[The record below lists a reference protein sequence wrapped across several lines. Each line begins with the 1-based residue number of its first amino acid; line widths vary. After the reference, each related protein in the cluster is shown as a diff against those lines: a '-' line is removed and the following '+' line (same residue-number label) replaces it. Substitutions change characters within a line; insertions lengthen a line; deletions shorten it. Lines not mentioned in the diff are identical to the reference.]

1 MRRNLG
7 GAWVKGI
14 KHYIKHE
21 MDVEFF
27 GSVHGLS
34 IIFVFGFYGWLNH
47 VDSIPFIFILQMW
60 IVGYII
66 AWLQKGLF
74 LGDRVYKKS
83 QYKICTV
90 IWNIGP
96 IVILLIAQMILG
108 WFNNAPIWVM
118 IAFDLTMAMYFPML
132 WLCLAIFYK
141 DDTNELN
148 QLLSEFKKSSN

>member
-83 QYKICTV
+83 RYKICTV

-148 QLLSEFKKSSN
+148 QLLSEFKKSSS

>member
-1 MRRNLG
+1 M
-7 GAWVKGI
+7 KGI

-66 AWLQKGLF
+66 AWLQKALF

-148 QLLSEFKKSSN
+148 QLLSEFKKSSS

>member
-1 MRRNLG
+1 M
-7 GAWVKGI
+7 KGI
-14 KHYIKHE
+14 KHYIKNE

-27 GSVHGLS
+27 GSVHGIS
-34 IIFVFGFYGWLNH
+34 MIFVFGFFGWLNH
-47 VDSIPFIFILQMW
+47 VNSIPFKFILQMW

-66 AWLQKGLF
+66 AWLQKALF
-74 LGDRVYKKS
+74 LGNRVYKKS

-96 IVILLIAQMILG
+96 VVILLISQMILG

-118 IAFDLTMAMYFPML
+118 IAFDIIMAMYFPML
-132 WLCLAIFYK
+132 WISLAIFYK

-148 QLLSEFKKSSN
+148 QLLSKFKKSSN

>member
-1 MRRNLG
+1 
-7 GAWVKGI
+7 
-14 KHYIKHE
+14 

-34 IIFVFGFYGWLNH
+34 MIFVFGFYGWLNH

-83 QYKICTV
+83 QYKFCTV

-96 IVILLIAQMILG
+96 IVIILISQIILG

-118 IAFDLTMAMYFPML
+118 IAFVLTMAMYFPIL

-148 QLLSEFKKSSN
+148 QLLSEFKKSTN

>member
-1 MRRNLG
+1 M
-7 GAWVKGI
+7 KGI

-83 QYKICTV
+83 RYKICTV

-148 QLLSEFKKSSN
+148 QLLSEFKKSSS

>member
-1 MRRNLG
+1 M
-7 GAWVKGI
+7 KGI
-14 KHYIKHE
+14 KYYIKNE

-47 VDSIPFIFILQMW
+47 VNSIPFKFIIQMW

-66 AWLQKGLF
+66 AWLQKVLF
-74 LGDRVYKKS
+74 LGDRVYRKF

-96 IVILLIAQMILG
+96 IAILLISQMILG
-108 WFNNAPIWVM
+108 WFNNVPIWVM
-118 IAFDLTMAMYFPML
+118 IAFDITMIVYFPML
-132 WLCLAIFYK
+132 WIYITIFYK
-141 DDTNELN
+141 DETNELN
-148 QLLSEFKKSSN
+148 QLLRDFKKNSN

>member
-1 MRRNLG
+1 M
-7 GAWVKGI
+7 KGI
-14 KHYIKHE
+14 KYYIKNE

-47 VDSIPFIFILQMW
+47 VNSIPFKFIIQMW

-66 AWLQKGLF
+66 AWLQKVLF
-74 LGDRVYKKS
+74 LGDRVYRKF

-96 IVILLIAQMILG
+96 IAILLISQLILG
-108 WFNNAPIWVM
+108 WFNNVPIWVM
-118 IAFDLTMAMYFPML
+118 IAFDITMIVYFPML
-132 WLCLAIFYK
+132 WICLAIFYK
-141 DDTNELN
+141 DETNELN
-148 QLLSEFKKSSN
+148 QLLRDFKKNSN

>member
-1 MRRNLG
+1 MRRYLG

>member
-1 MRRNLG
+1 M
-7 GAWVKGI
+7 KGI
-14 KHYIKHE
+14 KHYIKQE

-34 IIFVFGFYGWLNH
+34 MIFVFGFYGWLNH

-83 QYKICTV
+83 QYKFCTV

-96 IVILLIAQMILG
+96 IVIILISQIILG

-118 IAFDLTMAMYFPML
+118 IAFVLTMAMYFPIL

-148 QLLSEFKKSSN
+148 QLLSEFKKSTN